1 MPVRIVVFVLVV
13 PVRMVWDALVAG
25 GRLLH
30 RAVLRPLGRGL
41 AWAGQAVFVWPWV
54 ALWRYVLVP
63 VGAGLAWVLRGVGAG
78 LGWLGRVLLV
88 VPAVWLYRRVLAPAG
103 RGLALVVYGIGAGVG
118 RVLRRVGAGFAWAL
132 RGVGAGLAWVYARVL
147 TPCGRAVVWLVRW
160 LVVVPGRWL
169 YRYVLIPVGRGVVQ
183 VVRGVLWLVRTGAA
197 GVGFVLYWTVRLL
210 LVLPALAL
218 WRWLLRPVGR
228 ALVVVGRELAAA
240 LGHAWRVAG
249 RVSLAVGRFLRV
261 LLRWTVAEPA
271 RWAYRRVLTPVGH
284 LVRDAVLRPAAE
296 AARGVGRVARQARA
310 DLRRALFGE
319 PAKRRE
325 AVRREPGA
333 DAARTLERSTTALTK
348 D

>member
-1 MPVRIVVFVLVV
+1 MAPGGEGCLVVAVRMPVRIVVFVLVV

-41 AWAGQAVFVWPWV
+41 AWVGRAVFVWPWV
-54 ALWRYVLVP
+54 ALWRYVLAP
-63 VGAGLAWVLRGVGAG
+63 VGAGLAWVLRRVGAG
-78 LGWLGRVLLV
+78 LAW
-88 VPAVWLYRRVLAPAG
+88 
-103 RGLALVVYGIGAGVG
+103 
-118 RVLRRVGAGFAWAL
+118 VLRRVGAGLMWVLRGGAAGVAWAY
-132 RGVGAGLAWVYARVL
+132 AWVL
-147 TPCGRAVVWLVRW
+147 TPCGHAVVWLVRW
-160 LVVVPGRWL
+160 LVVVPARWL
-169 YRYVLIPVGRGVVQ
+169 YRYVLIPVGHGTVQ
-183 VVRGVLWLVRTGAA
+183 VVRGLLWLVRTSVA
-197 GVGFVLYWTVRLL
+197 GVGFVLYWTARLL
-210 LVLPALAL
+210 LMLPALAL
-218 WRWLLRPVGR
+218 WRWVLVPVGR

-249 RVSLAVGRFLRV
+249 RVSLAVGRLLRA

-296 AARGVGRVARQARA
+296 AARGVGRVARQALATARDTARQARA

-319 PAKRRE
+319 PRKRRE
-325 AVRREPGA
+325 TVRREPGG